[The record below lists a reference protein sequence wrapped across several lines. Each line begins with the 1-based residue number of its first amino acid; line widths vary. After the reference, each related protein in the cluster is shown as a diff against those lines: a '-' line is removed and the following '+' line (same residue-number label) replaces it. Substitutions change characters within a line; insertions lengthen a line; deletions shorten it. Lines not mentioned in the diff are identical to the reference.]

1 MNAKLDSHHT
11 HGNPLGR
18 STLSPRG
25 MVSRGGPA
33 LAVIGIHLLVI
44 YALAVTMGVVQV
56 PKYVQPLET
65 VFVPEAPESKPEP
78 IPVVKPDIPDI
89 QQPVD
94 EPIPEVA
101 FDEPVVPPADNPMP
115 AAANAIA
122 ATAQNAP
129 AQDLKAS
136 TRVEPTYPPAS
147 RRAGEEGQVQLR
159 VLVDETG
166 KPKDIQVLK
175 GSGFDR
181 LDQAAK
187 DAVRKWR
194 FKAASDGTRNIMA
207 WTQVAITFKL
217 TTAS

>member
-1 MNAKLDSHHT
+1 
-11 HGNPLGR
+11 
-18 STLSPRG
+18 
-25 MVSRGGPA
+25 
-33 LAVIGIHLLVI
+33 
-44 YALAVTMGVVQV
+44 
-56 PKYVQPLET
+56 
-65 VFVPEAPESKPEP
+65 
-78 IPVVKPDIPDI
+78 
-89 QQPVD
+89 
-94 EPIPEVA
+94 
-101 FDEPVVPPADNPMP
+101 MP